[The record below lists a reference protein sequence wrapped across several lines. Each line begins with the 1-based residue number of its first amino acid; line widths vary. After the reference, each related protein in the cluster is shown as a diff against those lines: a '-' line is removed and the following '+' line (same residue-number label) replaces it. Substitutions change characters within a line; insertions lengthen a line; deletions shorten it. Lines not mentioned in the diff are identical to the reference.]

1 VAASQTTATAAS
13 LPNYVGGQWLQ
24 ATGVGLLEDRDPSS
38 GDVLA
43 RVPLSGDAEV
53 DAAVGAASRACRT
66 WRAVPVQA
74 RARAILA
81 LREALL
87 EHRQELAQLVASDM
101 GKTVADAD
109 AEVGRGIES
118 VEAAAAVPHLVKGE
132 TLEGVATGVDVEL
145 FREPVGVVAAITPF
159 NFPAMIPLWFLPYAI
174 ATGNTF
180 VLKPSEQDP
189 LPTQRIVQLID
200 AIDEIPAGVV
210 NLVHGGR
217 EAVVALLDHPQVDA
231 VSFVGSAATAHF
243 IASRASAAGKR
254 VQALGGAKNA
264 MVVMPDAE
272 ESAMVAGVIGSA
284 FGAAGQRCLAGS
296 VAVLVGS
303 RAQQDEALEA
313 IAARAG
319 ALRLGPGTSARTDVC
334 PLVSPASRERLVSEI
349 EAAASAG
356 ARLVLDGRA
365 LDPGPGGTLLG
376 PTILDELDSESRWL
390 REELF
395 GPVLSIH
402 RVPDLESAIVWCN
415 GSRYGNSAMLF
426 TSSGGAARTF
436 RQGIEAGMVGV
447 NIGVAAPIA
456 WFPFAGFKDS
466 FHGDLHANG
475 RDAFDFYTRR
485 KVVTSRWP

>member
-1 VAASQTTATAAS
+1 
-13 LPNYVGGQWLQ
+13 
-24 ATGVGLLEDRDPSS
+24 
-38 GDVLA
+38 
-43 RVPLSGDAEV
+43 
-53 DAAVGAASRACRT
+53 
-66 WRAVPVQA
+66 
-74 RARAILA
+74 
-81 LREALL
+81 
-87 EHRQELAQLVASDM
+87 
-101 GKTVADAD
+101 
-109 AEVGRGIES
+109 
-118 VEAAAAVPHLVKGE
+118 
-132 TLEGVATGVDVEL
+132 
-145 FREPVGVVAAITPF
+145 VAAITPF